1 MVDRLT
7 TQLVKVEWLQW
18 VRSFAIEG
26 ASRGVR
32 FNTITPGFI
41 ATDMT
46 DKLSDDVKSSLSQKF
61 HWEIGEQKR

>member
-1 MVDRLT
+1 MGKSL
-7 TQLVKVEWLQW
+7 QL
-18 VRSFAIEG
+18 EG

-46 DKLSDDVKSSLSQKF
+46 DKLSDDVRVVLSQNCT
-61 HWEIGEQKR
+61 WEIWRAKRGNPCSGIST